1 MSAADFADAL
11 GDRVGHGKDLAGLLV
26 QQQMI
31 VPEVRSGRIPVEI
44 LGLQI
49 KREDVSKQK
58 IKRAL
63 GEALPSRL

>member
-1 MSAADFADAL
+1 
-11 GDRVGHGKDLAGLLV
+11 LAGLLV